1 LVIETVNMEKD
12 ERVEIEILS
21 DGTIDTDLIEEYV
34 S

>member
-1 LVIETVNMEKD
+1 MEND

-21 DGTIDTDLIEEYV
+21 DGTIDTDLIEEYG

>member
-1 LVIETVNMEKD
+1 MEKD

-34 S
+34 SW